1 MTHARSSLS
10 RQRLYDACEDGRRG
24 GAENPSSRT
33 GRGSASARSYR
44 FQHSLIVVETALAV
58 LLLTMGGLLLQTFH
72 QLRGVDLGIRREN
85 VLTFVTPL
93 FRYRDFDRRV
103 AFVNAELEKMRA
115 IPGVTH
121 AAAISRISL
130 AVTDQSTFYRLAG
143 QSNDDARVQVAL
155 SRVKQVARPR
165 VRVVR
170 SFIACRC

>member
-24 GAENPSSRT
+24 GAVIPSSRT

-85 VLTFVTPL
+85 VLTFVTP
-93 FRYRDFDRRV
+93 RRS
-103 AFVNAELEKMRA
+103 RA
-115 IPGVTH
+115 SRWRSP
-121 AAAISRISL
+121 ISRRSI
-130 AVTDQSTFYRLAG
+130 V
-143 QSNDDARVQVAL
+143 
-155 SRVKQVARPR
+155 SRANRTTTP
-165 VRVVR
+165 
-170 SFIACRC
+170 ACRSRCRGW